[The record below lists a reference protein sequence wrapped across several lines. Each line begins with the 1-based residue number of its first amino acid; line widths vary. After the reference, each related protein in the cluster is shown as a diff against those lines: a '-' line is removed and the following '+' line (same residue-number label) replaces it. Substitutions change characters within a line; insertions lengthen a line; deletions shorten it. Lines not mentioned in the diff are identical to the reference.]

1 MTIYT
6 RDERE
11 VLESPK
17 VQGTSEQRAYSFD
30 FSAAGV
36 VTIEGTPTVALFDV
50 ATDPPTD
57 VSTTLLSGRAAPA
70 SGLVATMSGVVQGL
84 TAGTEYRLVCR
95 TTHDGG
101 QVTELFCRIFGRL

>member
-17 VQGTSEQRAYSFD
+17 TQGASEARAYSFD

-36 VTIEGTPTVALFDV
+36 TTIEGTPSVALYDWS
-50 ATDPPTD
+50 AGMLD
-57 VSTTLLSGRAAPA
+57 VSGAKLSSQAAPA
-70 SGLVATMSGVVQGL
+70 SGRIATMSGKVEEL
-84 TAGTEYRLVCR
+84 EAGREYRLFCR
-95 TTHDGG
+95 ATHDGG
-101 QVTELFCRIFGRL
+101 QVTELFCRIQARV

>member
-17 VQGTSEQRAYSFD
+17 VQGTNESRAYSFD

-36 VTIEGTPTVALFDV
+36 TAIEGTPTVTLFDWS
-50 ATDPPTD
+50 AGGIDASGSKLS
-57 VSTTLLSGRAAPA
+57 STAAPA
-70 SGLVATMSGVVQGL
+70 AGLIATMSGKVQDL
-84 TAGTEYRLVCR
+84 AAGTEYRLSCR
-95 TTHDGG
+95 VTHDGG
-101 QVTELFCRIFGRL
+101 QASELFCRIFGRL